1 MTTPHRRRHRRL
13 RRGRLGAGLFLT
25 VCLSALA
32 GMTDAIGLMMIGSYV
47 SFMSGNTT
55 EFAAAL
61 VRGQYQ
67 HAAMLA
73 AILFV
78 FVAGNALGEIFIR
91 LTRRNHVP
99 LLFVTAVLIA
109 VPMALPG
116 AIWPMLAAVLAMGM
130 LNSGIEQ
137 VEGQAFGITFVTG
150 ALSRFGRGIGRRLM
164 GETGGGWPLQI
175 VPFVGMLVGATA
187 GALAYRTMPE
197 TSLAAPAVF
206 SFALGIATLV
216 IPDRWRRSYVSPQRV
231 RRPQPS
237 PR

>member
-1 MTTPHRRRHRRL
+1 MTTPHRRRYRRL

-116 AIWPMLAAVLAMGM
+116 AVWPMLAAVLAMGM

-137 VEGQAFGITFVTG
+137 VEGQAFGITFITG
-150 ALSRFGRGIGRRLM
+150 ALSRFGRGIGRWLM
-164 GETGGGWPLQI
+164 G
-175 VPFVGMLVGATA
+175 
-187 GALAYRTMPE
+187 R
-197 TSLAAPAVF
+197 LAAD
-206 SFALGIATLV
+206 G
-216 IPDRWRRSYVSPQRV
+216 RCRSYPSSACSPA
-231 RRPQPS
+231 RRPARWPIAPCRRPALRRPPRSASPS
-237 PR
+237 VS

>member
-150 ALSRFGRGIGRRLM
+150 ALSRFGRGLGRRLM
-164 GETGGGWPLQI
+164 GDRDTTWTLQI
-175 VPFVGMLVGATA
+175 VPWVGMACGAMIGA
-187 GALAYRTMPE
+187 GAYRLVPAYGLLVPAGFSLLLGLAM
-197 TSLAAPAVF
+197 L
-206 SFALGIATLV
+206 L
-216 IPDRWRRSYVSPQRV
+216 IPGRWRALYTSPMRV
-231 RRPQPS
+231 KRAHPSRR
-237 PR
+237 